1 MTSSSVVKFAMI
13 RLIMPVFF
21 LALALPPV
29 AQTQTIK
36 ASYGSPSLTQV
47 IFLLGVQAGIFER
60 NGLRTEAIYIAGRS
74 ISALLGGDV
83 QFGFVGGPQ
92 TIQARTSGADLVV
105 IGGLNRLG
113 QMIVVHPSIRTP
125 RDLIGKKVGIGV
137 FGTTSD
143 YGMRLGLKQF
153 NLRPNK
159 DVTFI
164 QVGDVPARL
173 GAITS
178 GAIHATVL
186 NSTDKL
192 YVDRFGLR
200 ILTETENIDFLG
212 SGIVTTESYAR
223 SHRETVV
230 RFLRSVVE
238 TIRFVKTDPKKTT
251 EILAKYYRDKDEAAS
266 KRRYD
271 ALNGLHPEYPYVVP
285 GAVQSIIDVLKE
297 DGKIKDAA
305 PAQSFLDMSYLHA
318 IEREGPGAATK

>member
-1 MTSSSVVKFAMI
+1 MLRYYSSVAVLM
-13 RLIMPVFF
+13 LTF
-21 LALALPPV
+21 LHGVGLAQIKV
-29 AQTQTIK
+29 K

-47 IFLLGVQAGIFER
+47 IFPLGVQAGVFQR
-60 NGLRTEAIYIAGRS
+60 NGLTVEAVYIAGRS

-92 TIQARTSGADLVV
+92 TIQARISGADLIV

-113 QMIVVHPSIRTP
+113 QMVVVHPSIRSP
-125 RDLIGKKVGIGV
+125 ADLIGKKVGIGV

-178 GAIHATVL
+178 GAVHATVL
-186 NSTDKL
+186 NSFDKL
-192 YVDRFGLR
+192 YVDRYGLR

-212 SGIVTTESYAR
+212 SAIVTTESYAKAN
-223 SHRETVV
+223 RETVL
-230 RFLRSVVE
+230 RFLRGVVDMVH
-238 TIRFVKTDPKKTT
+238 FVKSEPKRTT
-251 EILAKYYRDKDEAAS
+251 ELLAKFYRDNDEAVA
-266 KRRYD
+266 KRRYEN
-271 ALNGLHPEYPYVVP
+271 LNGAHPDYPYVVP
-285 GAVQSIIDVLKE
+285 TSVQSILEVLKE
-297 DGKIKDAA
+297 DGKIKEAPPAA
-305 PAQSFLDMSYLHA
+305 TFLDMSYLRA
-318 IEREGPGAATK
+318 VEKERQAANQK

>member
-1 MTSSSVVKFAMI
+1 MNVVCARFLIVMTF
-13 RLIMPVFF
+13 
-21 LALALPPV
+21 ALPATV
-29 AQTQTIK
+29 SAQVKIK
-36 ASYGSPSLTQV
+36 ASYGSPSLTQI
-47 IFLLGVQAGIFER
+47 IFPLGVQAGVFQR
-60 NGLRTEAIYIAGRS
+60 HGLTAEAVYIAGRS

-92 TIQARTSGADLVV
+92 TIQARISGADLIV

-113 QMIVVHPSIRTP
+113 QMIVVHPSIKTP
-125 RDLIGKKVGIGV
+125 ADLIGKKVGIGV

-178 GAIHATVL
+178 GAVHATVL
-186 NSTDKL
+186 NSFDKL

-212 SGIVTTESYAR
+212 SGIVTMESYAR
-223 SHRETVV
+223 THRDIVI
-230 RFLRSVVE
+230 RFLRSVVD
-238 TIRFVKTDPKKTT
+238 TIEFVKREPKKTT
-251 EILAKYYRDKDEAAS
+251 EILGKYYRDKEEVAS

-271 ALNGLHPEYPYVVP
+271 ALNGAHPEYPYVVP
-285 GAVQSIIDVLKE
+285 GAVQSILDVLRE
-297 DGKIKDAA
+297 DGKIKET
-305 PAQSFLDMSYLHA
+305 PPPRSFLDMNYLQA
-318 IEREGPGAATK
+318 VEKERQGAALR

>member
-1 MTSSSVVKFAMI
+1 MRLRLARSLVV
-13 RLIMPVFF
+13 IM
-21 LALALPPV
+21 LALPV
-29 AQTQTIK
+29 AGNAQVKIK

-47 IFLLGVQAGIFER
+47 IFPLGVQAGMFQR
-60 NGLRTEAIYIAGRS
+60 NGLAAEAVYIAGRS

-83 QFGFVGGPQ
+83 QFAFVGGPQ
-92 TIQARTSGADLVV
+92 TIQARISGADLIV

-113 QMIVVHPSIRTP
+113 QMIVVHPSIKTP
-125 RDLIGKKVGIGV
+125 ADLVGKKVGIGV

-153 NLRPNK
+153 SLRPNK

-186 NSTDKL
+186 NSFDKL

-212 SGIVTTESYAR
+212 SALVTTEAYAR
-223 SHRETVV
+223 SQRDTVL
-230 RFLRSVVE
+230 RFLRSVVD
-238 TIRFVKTDPKKTT
+238 TVRFVKRDPRQT
-251 EILAKYYRDKDEAAS
+251 IDLLAKYYRDKEDASS

-271 ALNGLHPEYPYVVP
+271 QLNGAHPEYPYVVP
-285 GAVQSIIDVLKE
+285 AAVQSIIDVLRE
-297 DGKIKDAA
+297 DGKIKEA
-305 PAQSFLDMSYLHA
+305 PAPQSFLDMTYLLT
-318 IEREGPGAATK
+318 IEKERAAAGSR

>member
-1 MTSSSVVKFAMI
+1 MGL
-13 RLIMPVFF
+13 RLIRGILL
-21 LALALPPV
+21 LAIGLPAV
-29 AQTQTIK
+29 AAAQVKIK

-47 IFLLGVQAGIFER
+47 IFPLGVQAGMFER
-60 NGLRTEAIYIAGRS
+60 NGLAAEAVYIAGRS

-83 QFGFVGGPQ
+83 QFAFVGGPQ
-92 TIQARTSGADLVV
+92 TIQARISGADLIV

-113 QMIVVHPSIRTP
+113 QMIVVHPSIKTP
-125 RDLIGKKVGIGV
+125 ADLIGKKVGIGV

-164 QVGDVPARL
+164 QVGDVPARR

-186 NSTDKL
+186 NSFDKL

-212 SGIVTTESYAR
+212 SGMVTTESYAR
-223 SHRETVV
+223 GQRDIVLK
-230 RFLRSVVE
+230 FLRSVVD
-238 TIRFVKTDPKKTT
+238 TIRFVKSEPRKTT
-251 EILAKYYRDKDEAAS
+251 ELLAKYYRDKDETAS
-266 KRRYD
+266 KRRYEQ
-271 ALNGLHPEYPYVVP
+271 LNGAHPEFPYVVP
-285 GAVQSIIDVLKE
+285 GAVQSILDVLRE

-305 PAQSFLDMSYLHA
+305 APQTFLDMSYLKTVEK
-318 IEREGPGAATK
+318 ERQSAALR

>member
-1 MTSSSVVKFAMI
+1 MSVMFV
-13 RLIMPVFF
+13 RVLILV
-21 LALALPPV
+21 LILPLSAV
-29 AQTQTIK
+29 AQTKIK

-47 IFLLGVQAGIFER
+47 IFPLGVQAGIFQR
-60 NGLRTEAIYIAGRS
+60 NGLSVEAVYIAGRS

-92 TIQARTSGADLVV
+92 TIQARISGADLVV

-113 QMIVVHPSIRTP
+113 QMIVVHPSIKAP
-125 RDLIGKKVGIGV
+125 ADLIGKKVGIGV

-164 QVGDVPARL
+164 QVGDIPARL

-178 GAIHATVL
+178 GAVQATVL
-186 NSTDKL
+186 NSFDKL

-212 SGIVTTESYAR
+212 SAIVTTESYAKAN
-223 SHRETVV
+223 RETVL
-230 RFLRSVVE
+230 RFLRGVVD
-238 TIRFVKTDPKKTT
+238 TIRFIKSEPQKTT
-251 EILAKYYRDKDEAAS
+251 ELLAKHYRDNDEAAS

-271 ALNGLHPEYPYVVP
+271 ALKGAHPEYPYVVI
-285 GAVQSIIDVLKE
+285 GAVQSIIDVLRE
-297 DGKIKDAA
+297 DGRIKDA
-305 PAQSFLDMSYLHA
+305 PPPQTFLDMNYLHVV
-318 IEREGPGAATK
+318 ERERQGTERK

>member
-1 MTSSSVVKFAMI
+1 MNFFWTCF
-13 RLIMPVFF
+13 LISI
-21 LALALPPV
+21 ALALPAATG
-29 AQTQTIK
+29 AQVKIK

-47 IFLLGVQAGIFER
+47 IFPLGVQAGIFQR
-60 NGLRTEAIYIAGRS
+60 NGLSAEAVYIAGRS

-92 TIQARTSGADLVV
+92 TIQARISGADLIV

-113 QMIVVHPSIRTP
+113 QMIVVHPSIKTP
-125 RDLIGKKVGIGV
+125 ADLVGKKVGIGV

-186 NSTDKL
+186 NSFDKL

-200 ILTETENIDFLG
+200 VLTETENIDFLG
-212 SGIVTTESYAR
+212 SGIVTTESYAK
-223 SHRETVV
+223 SHRDTVL
-230 RFLRSVVE
+230 RFLRSVVD
-238 TIRFVKTDPKKTT
+238 TIRFVKSEPRRTV
-251 EILAKYYRDKDEAAS
+251 EILAKYYRDKDEPSS
-266 KRRYD
+266 KLRYD
-271 ALNGLHPEYPYVVP
+271 NLNGAHPEYPYVVP
-285 GAVQSIIDVLKE
+285 AAVQSIIEVLRE
-297 DGKIKDAA
+297 DGKIKEA
-305 PAQSFLDMSYLHA
+305 PPPNSFLDMTYLQA
-318 IEREGPGAATK
+318 VEKERLGSGQKQ

>member
-1 MTSSSVVKFAMI
+1 MRYLFLRVVVLMAI
-13 RLIMPVFF
+13 AVPTI
-21 LALALPPV
+21 AG
-29 AQTQTIK
+29 AQVKIK

-47 IFLLGVQAGIFER
+47 IFPLGVQAGVFQKH
-60 NGLRTEAIYIAGRS
+60 GLSAEAVYIAGRS

-83 QFGFVGGPQ
+83 QFAFVGGPQ
-92 TIQARTSGADLVV
+92 TIQARISGADLIV

-113 QMIVVHPSIRTP
+113 QMIVVHPSIKTP
-125 RDLIGKKVGIGV
+125 ADLVGKKVGIGV

-164 QVGDVPARL
+164 QVGDIPARL

-178 GAIHATVL
+178 GAVHATVL
-186 NSTDKL
+186 NSFDKL

-212 SGIVTTESYAR
+212 SGIVTTEAYAR
-223 SHRETVV
+223 ANREVV
-230 RFLRSVVE
+230 IKFLRSVVD
-238 TIRFVKTDPKKTT
+238 TIRFIKSEPKKTT
-251 EILAKYYRDKDEAAS
+251 EILARYYRDKDVSAS

-271 ALNGLHPEYPYVVP
+271 ALNGAHPEFPYVVP
-285 GAVQSIIDVLKE
+285 SAVQSIIDVLRE
-297 DGKIKDAA
+297 DGKIKDAPA
-305 PAQSFLDMSYLHA
+305 PQTFLEMSYLQA
-318 IEREGPGAATK
+318 VEKERSPAAPR

>member
-1 MTSSSVVKFAMI
+1 MVI
-13 RLIMPVFF
+13 RHSLGSLFRILVI
-21 LALALPPV
+21 LVLALPAIAS
-29 AQTQTIK
+29 AQSIK

-47 IFLLGVQAGIFER
+47 IFPLGVQAGIFQR
-60 NGLRTEAIYIAGRS
+60 NGLSAEAVYIAGRS

-83 QFGFVGGPQ
+83 QFAFVGGPQ
-92 TIQARTSGADLVV
+92 TIQARLSGADLIV

-113 QMIVVHPSIRTP
+113 QMIVVHPSIKAP
-125 RDLIGKKVGIGV
+125 ADLVGKKVGIGV

-153 NLRPNK
+153 NLRSNK

-178 GAIHATVL
+178 GAIQATVL

-212 SGIVTTESYAR
+212 SGIVTTESFAR
-223 SHRETVV
+223 AHRDVV
-230 RFLRSVVE
+230 MRFLRSVVD
-238 TIRFVKTDPKKTT
+238 TIRFVKSDPKRTSG
-251 EILAKYYRDKDEAAS
+251 ILAKLYRDKDEAAA
-266 KRRYD
+266 KRRYEE
-271 ALNGLHPEYPYVVP
+271 LIGIHPEYPYVAP
-285 GAVQSIIDVLKE
+285 GAVQSILDVLKE
-297 DGKIKDAA
+297 DGKVKDAPA
-305 PAQSFLDMSYLHA
+305 PQAFLDMSYLHA
-318 IEREGPGAATK
+318 IERERQGAGRK

>member
-1 MTSSSVVKFAMI
+1 MGRFI
-13 RLIMPVFF
+13 YGFIM
-21 LALALPPV
+21 LALALPV
-29 AQTQTIK
+29 MAAAQSIK

-47 IFLLGVQAGIFER
+47 IFPLGVQAGIFQR
-60 NGLRTEAIYIAGRS
+60 NGLATEAVYIAGRS

-92 TIQARTSGADLVV
+92 TVQARVSGADLIV

-113 QMIVVHPSIRTP
+113 QMIVVHPSIKTP
-125 RDLIGKKVGIGV
+125 ADLIGKRVGIGV

-192 YVDRFGLR
+192 YVERFGLR
-200 ILTETENIDFLG
+200 ILTEAENIDFLG

-223 SHRETVV
+223 SHRDTVI
-230 RFLRSVVE
+230 RFLRSVVD
-238 TIRFVKTDPKKTT
+238 TIRFVKNEPKTTT
-251 EILAKYYRDKDEAAS
+251 EILAKYYRDKDEAGS
-266 KRRYD
+266 RRRYD
-271 ALNGLHPEYPYVVP
+271 ALNGLHPAYPYVVP
-285 GAVQSIIDVLKE
+285 GAIQSIIEVLKE
-297 DGKIKDAA
+297 DGKLKDAP
-305 PAQSFLDMSYLHA
+305 PAQTFLDMNYLQA
-318 IEREGPGAATK
+318 IERERQAGAR